1 MMNDLVISTNNGS
14 PVDPS
19 KITEEFLKLIDDIK
33 DCEAEIIA
41 IKNRNFFERLFSN
54 NTRDLASAMEKQQ
67 GTISTFNRI
76 LQMFLYLNLS
86 NTVVLAAV
94 MEKLG
99 IEENVRGLSGNE
111 YIEMAK
117 NYLRE
122 TLNAAKMTDERF
134 KNTDK
139 QLNMV
144 RDHIREL
151 YAECESA
158 QKNIKLTDKKNILLL
173 QLNIG
178 IIIILLYLLIDKF
191 ILKQ

>member
-1 MMNDLVISTNNGS
+1 MMNDMVISTNNGS

-19 KITEEFLKLIDDIK
+19 KITEEFLKLIDDIE

-151 YAECESA
+151 YAECESV

-173 QLNIG
+173 KLNIG

>member
-1 MMNDLVISTNNGS
+1 MNDMVISTNNGS

-19 KITEEFLKLIDDIK
+19 KITEEFLKLIDDIE

-151 YAECESA
+151 YAECESV

-173 QLNIG
+173 KLNIG